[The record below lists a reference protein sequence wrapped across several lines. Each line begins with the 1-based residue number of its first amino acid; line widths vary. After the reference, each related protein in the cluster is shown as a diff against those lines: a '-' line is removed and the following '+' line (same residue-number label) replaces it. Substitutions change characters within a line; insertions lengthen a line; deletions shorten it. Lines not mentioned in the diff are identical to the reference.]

1 MTRSDLFRF
10 AAALALAGCG
20 NLTCDQQKQSA
31 IKHMNTGVEAANS
44 QSFATAEKEL
54 ETALSMDP
62 ENHRAAYA
70 LGQVYI
76 EQRKWDKA
84 ETALET
90 ATKFNPKDAMYQYHL
105 GHARFELGKLDQ
117 ARLALDEAVKQNK
130 RLYKAHFY
138 LGKIHAAQ
146 ERPKEAAV
154 AWTESCRLNPGFGK
168 PFYELG
174 KLYFEWDHNQE
185 AILVLKQGA
194 ANARDNEDLTD
205 IYHQLGMAYDALKQ
219 YDQAI
224 EAYNEALKARKD
236 NLEARFQ
243 LGMAYAAKG
252 DKANA
257 RKFLEEFV
265 KQGGAGNT
273 FLIQAANDRLLK
285 LTGE

>member
-1 MTRSDLFRF
+1 MRGTPGTVNFTGTQSPGVGLLVARSSLGVFCAGVFVRDL
-10 AAALALAGCG
+10 
-20 NLTCDQQKQSA
+20 KQGHPDYKA
-31 IKHMNTGVEAANS
+31 TGGYPGVTEV
-44 QSFATAEKEL
+44 K
-54 ETALSMDP
+54 
-62 ENHRAAYA
+62 Y
-70 LGQVYI
+70 
-76 EQRKWDKA
+76 
-84 ETALET
+84 
-90 ATKFNPKDAMYQYHL
+90 NPKDAMYQYHL
-105 GHARFELGKLDQ
+105 GHARFEVGKLDQ
-117 ARLALDEAVKQNK
+117 ARLALEESVKQNK

-146 ERPKEAAV
+146 ERPKDAAA

-185 AILVLKQGA
+185 AIQVLVQGA
-194 ANARDNEDLTD
+194 QNARDSEDLTD

-219 YDQAI
+219 YDKSI
-224 EAYNEALKARKD
+224 ESYTKALEARKD

-252 DKANA
+252 DKGNA

>member
-1 MTRSDLFRF
+1 VVL
-10 AAALALAGCG
+10 LVAGCG
-20 NLTCDQQKQSA
+20 NLTCDQQKQKA
-31 IKHMNTGVEAANS
+31 IKHMNLGVEAANS

-54 ETALSMDP
+54 ETAMSLDP

-76 EQRKWDKA
+76 EQRKWEQA
-84 ETALET
+84 EGALET
-90 ATKFNPKDAMYQYHL
+90 AVKFNPRDAMYQYHL
-105 GHARFELGKLDQ
+105 GHARYELGKLDQ
-117 ARLALDEAVKQNK
+117 ARLALEESVKQNK

-146 ERPKEAAV
+146 ERPKDAAT

-174 KLYFEWDHNQE
+174 KLYFEWDHHQE
-185 AILVLKQGA
+185 AIQVLVQGA
-194 ANARDNEDLTD
+194 ANARDAEDLSD
-205 IYHQLGMAYDALKQ
+205 INHQLGMSYDALKQ
-219 YDQAI
+219 YDKSV
-224 EAYNEALKARKD
+224 EAYEKALEARKD

-252 DKANA
+252 DKAKA
-257 RKFLEEFV
+257 RKYLEEFV
-265 KQGGAGNT
+265 KQGGSGNT